1 MRKIVLFQPEKPA
14 NTGNIIRLCMA
25 MDFSLA
31 IIEPISFRLDD
42 KSLKRAG
49 MDYALGFP
57 IERYRDLDTFLKA
70 HASYEGYF
78 VTRYSPNV
86 YSDFDLSD
94 PNRDQFY
101 LFGRESTGLP
111 RQLLEAN
118 VRKTMRIPMAINARS
133 LNLSDCVSIIAG
145 EVNRQQDYHGLAV
158 RECIKGKAF
167 VLH

>member
-14 NTGNIIRLCMA
+14 NTGNIIRLAMA

-31 IIEPISFRLDD
+31 IIGPVSFSLDD

-49 MDYALGFP
+49 MDYLTGFP
-57 IERYRDLDTFLKA
+57 IELYPDLDTFLSGHKKYDA
-70 HASYEGYF
+70 YF

-101 LFGRESTGLP
+101 IFGKESSGLP
-111 RQLLEAN
+111 RQLLERN
-118 VRKTMRIPMAINARS
+118 IPRTMRIPMAINARS
-133 LNLSDCVSIIAG
+133 LNLSDSVSIIVG
-145 EVNRQQDYHGLAV
+145 EVNRQQGFHGLALK
-158 RECIKGKAF
+158 EAIKGKDSI
-167 VLH
+167 LH

>member
-14 NTGNIIRLCMA
+14 NTGNIIRLAMA

-31 IIEPISFRLDD
+31 IILPTSFDLSD

-57 IERYRDLDTFLKA
+57 IEKYENLEVFLKKHEHYQA
-70 HASYEGYF
+70 YF

-94 PNRDQFY
+94 ARRDQFY
-101 LFGRESTGLP
+101 LFGKESSGLP
-111 RQLLEAN
+111 RKLLEEN
-118 VRKTMRIPMAINARS
+118 VSRTMRIPMAINARS
-133 LNLSDCVSIIAG
+133 LNLSDSVSIIAG
-145 EVNRQQDYHGLAV
+145 EVNRQQHFTSLSLK
-158 RECIKGKAF
+158 ECLKDKDSI
-167 VLH
+167 LH